1 MSDGYVKIEVIE
13 IYPEYKK
20 TSLPEL
26 SCYEELEDYGDAIG
40 HFIQW
45 PLSSIKLSNIE
56 ATHHLPTMIQ
66 PAHENTCYSPEV
78 RSLVWVSGR
87 VTRVRF
93 EDVTEQYQVHENHQ
107 IDMTMVENVSDEVI
121 MY

>member
-1 MSDGYVKIEVIE
+1 MADGYVKIEVIE

-56 ATHHLPTMIQ
+56 ATHHIPTMIQ
-66 PAHENTCYSPEV
+66 PAHENTCYSPE
-78 RSLVWVSGR
+78 
-87 VTRVRF
+87 F
-93 EDVTEQYQVHENHQ
+93 EDVTEQYQIHENHQ

>member
-87 VTRVRF
+87 VTRVRVVYYVGYF
-93 EDVTEQYQVHENHQ
+93 CF
-107 IDMTMVENVSDEVI
+107 I
-121 MY
+121 